1 MTVHRTALEMLTKN
15 EVRDFKAQDIES
27 LYESLASCESPLE
40 ARLILQNLGRLPG
53 GFRGDVLL
61 PYLDAANKDTRYWAV
76 KNLGKLQDAGF
87 LHQLSAVAT
96 GDSSSLVRRE
106 AVSAIG
112 RMRNK
117 RAITTLAR
125 FLHDDDP
132 TVVLQAIRGLLV
144 FKTHDRVRECIQ
156 AIQDHPNE
164 QIQYVLR
171 SEFEP
176 KPPITDY
183 GMHYES
189 PDYMKNVVVE
199 GDTRE
204 VMKLLPDGCIHLT
217 FTSPPYY
224 NARDYSI
231 YKSYQQYLDFLGEV
245 FAAVHRITKEGRFLL
260 INTSPVIV
268 ARFSRKHAS
277 RRYPIP
283 FDLHNIVSD
292 LGWEFI
298 DDIVWAK
305 PESAVKNRN
314 GGFQQHRKPL
324 GYKPNMITEY
334 VMVYR
339 KKSSRLID
347 WNMKQYP
354 SAVIE
359 ESKNADDFETTNLW
373 HIDPMSDAVHSAVFP
388 YDLCERVVRYYSYIG
403 DLVFDPFAG
412 SGTFGLAAK
421 RLKRY
426 FFLTEIKRE
435 YTERMEQTISR
446 GKLNGVNARF
456 LSLEE
461 FGQELSQDNRQS
473 VRKEKAG
480 NE

>member
-1 MTVHRTALEMLTKN
+1 MITKTQLREYKENDVGALYDHL
-15 EVRDFKAQDIES
+15 Q
-27 LYESLASCESPLE
+27 SCSSSLE
-40 ARLILQNLGRLPG
+40 ARVILVNLGRLPN
-53 GFRGDVLL
+53 GFDGAVLMPFL
-61 PYLDAANKDTRYWAV
+61 KDAIRDTRYWAV
-76 KNLGKLQDAGF
+76 KNLGKLQDIKY
-87 LHQLSAVAT
+87 LRELSEVALS
-96 GDSSSLVRRE
+96 DKSSIVRRE

-117 RAITTLAR
+117 RTIPTLVR
-125 FLHDDDP
+125 FLQDDDP
-132 TVVLQAIRGLLV
+132 NVVLQAIRGLLV
-144 FKTHDRVRECIQ
+144 FKTHKRVQKCLLPLK
-156 AIQDHPNE
+156 DHPNE
-164 QIQYVLR
+164 QIQYVLQ

-176 KPPITDY
+176 KPQITDY

-189 PDYMKNVVVE
+189 PNYMKNVVVE

-204 VMKLLPDGCIHLT
+204 IMKLLPDGCIHLT

-231 YKSYQQYLDFLGEV
+231 YKSYQQYLDFLEEV

-268 ARFSRKHAS
+268 PRFSRQHAS

-283 FDLHNIVSD
+283 FDLHNIVCN

-305 PESAVKNRN
+305 PEASAKNRI

-324 GYKPNMITEY
+324 GYKPNMVTEY

-354 SAVIE
+354 KSVIE
-359 ESKNADDFETTNLW
+359 ESKVNGEYESTNLW
-373 HIDPMSDAVHSAVFP
+373 EIDPMSDPVHTAVFP
-388 YDLCERVVRYYSYIG
+388 HELCDKVVNYYSYKG

-421 RLKRY
+421 RLDRK
-426 FFLTEIKRE
+426 FFLTEQE
-435 YTERMEQTISR
+435 PEFVARMKEMMSR
-446 GKLNGVNARF
+446 NQASDPPARF
-456 LSLEE
+456 VTTDNFKLMIEE
-461 FGQELSQDNRQS
+461 
-473 VRKEKAG
+473 ATA
-480 NE
+480 

>member
-1 MTVHRTALEMLTKN
+1 MIT
-15 EVRDFKAQDIES
+15 KAQLRDYKENDIDALYAS
-27 LYESLASCESPLE
+27 LQSCASSLE
-40 ARLILQNLGRLPG
+40 ARVILENLGRLPKDFDG
-53 GFRGDVLL
+53 EVLIPFLGD
-61 PYLDAANKDTRYWAV
+61 AIRDTRFWAV
-76 KNLGKLQDAGF
+76 KNLGKLENVHF
-87 LHQLSAVAT
+87 LHQLSEVALS
-96 GDSSSLVRRE
+96 DKSSIVRRE

-117 RAITTLAR
+117 RAIPTLVR

-144 FKTHDRVRECIQ
+144 FKKHDRVRESILTLT
-156 AIQDHPNE
+156 DHPNE
-164 QIQYVLR
+164 QIQYVLQ

-176 KPPITDY
+176 KPAITDY

-189 PDYMKNVVVE
+189 PDYPKNVVVE

-204 VMKLLPDGCIHLT
+204 VMKSLPDGCIHLT

-231 YKSYQQYLDFLGEV
+231 YKSYQQYLDFLREV
-245 FAAVHRITKEGRFLL
+245 FAAVHRVTKEGRFLL

-268 ARFSRKHAS
+268 ARFSRQHAS

-283 FDLHNIVSD
+283 FDLHNIVCD

-305 PESAVKNRN
+305 PESSVKNRN

-347 WNMKQYP
+347 WNMRQYP
-354 SAVIE
+354 PSVIE
-359 ESKNADDFETTNLW
+359 ESKVLDEFSTTNLW
-373 HIDPMSDAVHSAVFP
+373 YIDPMSDAVHSAVFP
-388 YDLCERVVRYYSYIG
+388 HELCDRVIKYYSYKG

-412 SGTFGLAAK
+412 SGTFGLSAK
-421 RLKRY
+421 RLDRT
-426 FFLTEIKRE
+426 FFLTEQEPE
-435 YTERMEQTISR
+435 YVSRMKEMMSHNE
-446 GKLNGVNARF
+446 LSDPPARF
-456 LSLEE
+456 VTNDEFRLLAEE
-461 FGQELSQDNRQS
+461 GLQN
-473 VRKEKAG
+473 AA
-480 NE
+480 N

>member
-1 MTVHRTALEMLTKN
+1 MITKTQLLE
-15 EVRDFKAQDIES
+15 FKEHDLDSLHES
-27 LYESLASCESPLE
+27 LKIYASTPVARYILE
-40 ARLILQNLGRLPG
+40 NLGRLPKDFDG
-53 GFRGDVLL
+53 EVLI
-61 PYLDAANKDTRYWAV
+61 PFLDDAIRDTRYWAV
-76 KNLGKLQDAGF
+76 KNLGKLQDIHY
-87 LHQLSAVAT
+87 LHQLSEVALS
-96 GDSSSLVRRE
+96 DQSSIVRRE

-117 RAITTLAR
+117 RAIPTLVR
-125 FLHDDDP
+125 FLQDDDP
-132 TVVLQAIRGLLV
+132 NVVLQAIRGLLI
-144 FKTHDRVRECIQ
+144 FKIHDRVRECLQ
-156 AIQDHPNE
+156 SLEDHPNE
-164 QIQYVLR
+164 QIQYVLQ

-176 KPPITDY
+176 KPTITDY

-189 PDYMKNVVVE
+189 PDYLKNIVVE

-204 VMKLLPDGCIHLT
+204 IMQLLPDGCIHLT

-268 ARFSRKHAS
+268 PRFSRKHAS

-305 PESAVKNRN
+305 PEASAKNRI

-339 KKSSRLID
+339 KNSSRLID

-354 SAVIE
+354 MLTIE
-359 ESKNADDFETTNLW
+359 ESKVDGDFETTNLW
-373 HIDPMSDAVHSAVFP
+373 QIDPMSDAVHTAVFP
-388 YDLCERVVRYYSYIG
+388 NELCDRVIKYYSYKG

-412 SGTFGLAAK
+412 SGTFGLSAK
-421 RLKRY
+421 RLDRK
-426 FFLTEIKRE
+426 FFLTEQEPE
-435 YTERMEQTISR
+435 YVARMKETMSQ
-446 GKLNGVNARF
+446 NQAPDPAPRF
-456 LSLEE
+456 FSGEE
-461 FGQELSQDNRQS
+461 FKLLAEKGQLDATS
-473 VRKEKAG
+473 
-480 NE
+480 

>member
-1 MTVHRTALEMLTKN
+1 MITKTQL
-15 EVRDFKAQDIES
+15 RDYKQNDIDA
-27 LYESLASCESPLE
+27 LYERLRSCSSSLE
-40 ARLILQNLGRLPG
+40 ARVILKNLGRLPK
-53 GFRGDVLL
+53 GFDGESLIPFLEDSIR
-61 PYLDAANKDTRYWAV
+61 DTRYWAV
-76 KNLGKLQDAGF
+76 KNLGKLQDIQY
-87 LHQLSAVAT
+87 LHELSKVALK
-96 GDSSSLVRRE
+96 DPSSYVRRE

-117 RAITTLAR
+117 RAIPTLVR
-125 FLHDDDP
+125 FLQDEDP
-132 TVVLQAIRGLLV
+132 AVVLQAMRGLLV
-144 FKTHDRVRECIQ
+144 FKSKKRVRQCLLNLRE
-156 AIQDHPNE
+156 HPNE
-164 QIQYVLR
+164 QIQYVLQ

-176 KPPITDY
+176 KPAITDF
-183 GMHYES
+183 GMHHES
-189 PDYMKNVVVE
+189 PEFMRNVVVE

-204 VMKLLPDGCIHLT
+204 VMKLLPDGCVHLT

-245 FAAVHRITKEGRFLL
+245 FEAVHRITKEGRFLL

-268 ARFSRKHAS
+268 PRFSRQHAS

-305 PESAVKNRN
+305 PEASAKNRV

-354 SAVIE
+354 TSIIE
-359 ESKNADDFETTNLW
+359 DSKVNEGFETTNLW
-373 HIDPMSDAVHSAVFP
+373 EIDPMTDPIHSAVFP
-388 YDLCERVVRYYSYIG
+388 HELCDRVIKYYSYHG

-421 RLKRY
+421 RLDRLY
-426 FFLTEIKRE
+426 FLTEQE
-435 YTERMEQTISR
+435 PDYVARMQDTMLQNR
-446 GKLNGVNARF
+446 LPNPPARF
-456 LSLEE
+456 VTADE
-461 FGQELSQDNRQS
+461 FKLMVEGDHE
-473 VRKEKAG
+473 
-480 NE
+480 

>member
-1 MTVHRTALEMLTKN
+1 MITKTQLRDYKENNIDALY
-15 EVRDFKAQDIES
+15 AS
-27 LYESLASCESPLE
+27 LKSCTSSLE
-40 ARLILQNLGRLPG
+40 ARVILENLGRLPKDFDG
-53 GFRGDVLL
+53 EVLIPFLGD
-61 PYLDAANKDTRYWAV
+61 AIRDTRYWAV
-76 KNLGKLQDAGF
+76 KNLGKLEDVSF
-87 LHQLSAVAT
+87 LHQLSDVALN
-96 GDSSSLVRRE
+96 DKSSIVRRE

-117 RAITTLAR
+117 RTIPTLVR
-125 FLHDDDP
+125 FLQDDDP

-144 FKTHDRVRECIQ
+144 FKQHDRVRDSIL
-156 AIQDHPNE
+156 ALTDHPNE
-164 QIQYVLR
+164 QIQYVLQ

-183 GMHYES
+183 GMHYET

-245 FAAVHRITKEGRFLL
+245 FEAVHRITKEGRFLL
-260 INTSPVIV
+260 INTSPVIL

-277 RRYPIP
+277 KRYPIP

-305 PESAVKNRN
+305 PEASVKNRN

-324 GYKPNMITEY
+324 GYKPNMTTEY

-347 WNMKQYP
+347 WNMRQY
-354 SAVIE
+354 SQAVIE
-359 ESKNADDFETTNLW
+359 DSKVLGDFETTNLW
-373 HIDPMSDAVHSAVFP
+373 RIDPMSDAVHTAVFP
-388 YDLCERVVRYYSYIG
+388 HELCDRVVKFYSYVG

-412 SGTFGLAAK
+412 SGTFGQSAK
-421 RLKRY
+421 RLNRF
-426 FFLTEIKRE
+426 FFLTEQEPAYVARMRE
-435 YTERMEQTISR
+435 TMLRNKLSEPAPRFFSSSEFSVSTEE
-446 GKLNGVNARF
+446 A
-456 LSLEE
+456 
-461 FGQELSQDNRQS
+461 QS
-473 VRKEKAG
+473 
-480 NE
+480 

>member
-1 MTVHRTALEMLTKN
+1 MITKTQLRDYKENNIDALY
-15 EVRDFKAQDIES
+15 AS
-27 LYESLASCESPLE
+27 LQSCSSSLE
-40 ARLILQNLGRLPG
+40 ARVILENLGRLPKDFDG
-53 GFRGDVLL
+53 EVLI
-61 PYLDAANKDTRYWAV
+61 PFLDDAIRDTRYWAV
-76 KNLGKLQDAGF
+76 KNLAKLENVNF
-87 LHQLSAVAT
+87 LHQLSEVALN
-96 GDSSSLVRRE
+96 DRSSIVRRE

-117 RAITTLAR
+117 RAIPTLVR
-125 FLHDDDP
+125 FLQDDDP

-144 FKTHDRVRECIQ
+144 FKQHDRVRDSIL
-156 AIQDHPNE
+156 ALTDHPNE
-164 QIQYVLR
+164 QIQYVLQ
-171 SEFEP
+171 SEFQP
-176 KPPITDY
+176 KPTITDY
-183 GMHYES
+183 GMHFES

-245 FAAVHRITKEGRFLL
+245 FANVHRITKEGRFLL

-283 FDLHNIVSD
+283 FDLHNIVCG

-305 PESAVKNRN
+305 PESSVKNRN

-354 SAVIE
+354 RSVIE
-359 ESKNADDFETTNLW
+359 ESKVAGDFETTNLW
-373 HIDPMSDAVHSAVFP
+373 QIDPMSDAVHSAVFP
-388 YDLCERVVRYYSYIG
+388 HELCDRVIKFYSFAG

-412 SGTFGLAAK
+412 SGTLGLSAK

-435 YTERMEQTISR
+435 YNKRMEQTISR

-461 FGQELSQDNRQS
+461 FGQELSQYNRQS
-473 VRKEKAG
+473 VRKEKAENG
-480 NE
+480 

>member
-1 MTVHRTALEMLTKN
+1 MSI
-15 EVRDFKAQDIES
+15 KAQLFDYKENDIDALYKS
-27 LYESLASCESPLE
+27 LRFCSSSLDS
-40 ARLILQNLGRLPG
+40 RVILANPVRLPKDFDG
-53 GFRGDVLL
+53 EVLVPFL
-61 PYLDAANKDTRYWAV
+61 SDAVRDTRYWAV
-76 KNLGKLQDAGF
+76 KNLGKLEDIQY
-87 LHQLSAVAT
+87 LNQLSEVALT
-96 GDSSSLVRRE
+96 DKSSVVRRE

-117 RAITTLAR
+117 RAISTLVR
-125 FLHDDDP
+125 FLRDDDP
-132 TVVLQAIRGLLV
+132 NVVLQAIRGLLV
-144 FKTHDRVRECIQ
+144 FKSHERVRDCLQ
-156 AIQDHPNE
+156 SLDAHPNE
-164 QIQYVLR
+164 QIQYVLQ
-171 SEFEP
+171 SEFEK
-176 KPPITDY
+176 KPEINDF
-183 GMHYES
+183 GMHYQS

-204 VMKLLPDGCIHLT
+204 IMQLLPDGCIHLT

-245 FAAVHRITKEGRFLL
+245 FESVHRITKEGRFLL

-268 ARFSRKHAS
+268 SRFSRKHSS

-305 PESAVKNRN
+305 PEASVKNRN

-324 GYKPNMITEY
+324 GYKPNMTTEY

-347 WNMKQYP
+347 WNMRQYP
-354 SAVIE
+354 KSIVE
-359 ESKNADDFETTNLW
+359 ESKVNEEFETTNLW
-373 HIDPMSDAVHSAVFP
+373 HIDPMTDPVHSAVFP
-388 YDLCERVVRYYSYIG
+388 HELCDRVIKYYSYKG

-421 RLKRY
+421 RLDRL
-426 FFLTEIKRE
+426 FFLTEQE
-435 YTERMEQTISR
+435 PDFVARMQETMSQNQ
-446 GKLNGVNARF
+446 LPDPPARF
-456 LSLEE
+456 VTTDD
-461 FGQELSQDNRQS
+461 FELLVKGD
-473 VRKEKAG
+473 VE
-480 NE
+480 

>member
-1 MTVHRTALEMLTKN
+1 MITKLQLRELKENDIDALYASL
-15 EVRDFKAQDIES
+15 ES
-27 LYESLASCESPLE
+27 CSSSFE
-40 ARLILQNLGRLPG
+40 ARAILENLGRLPKD
-53 GFRGDVLL
+53 FDGDVLI
-61 PYLDAANKDTRYWAV
+61 PFLDDAIRDTRYWAV
-76 KNLGKLQDAGF
+76 KNLGKLQNIRY
-87 LHQLSAVAT
+87 LHQLSEVALR
-96 GDSSSLVRRE
+96 DKSSIVRRE

-117 RAITTLAR
+117 RSIPTLVR
-125 FLHDDDP
+125 FLQDDDP
-132 TVVLQAIRGLLV
+132 NVVLQAIRGLLV
-144 FKTHDRVRECIQ
+144 FKTHKRVRECLQ
-156 AIQDHPNE
+156 SLEDHPNE
-164 QIQYVLR
+164 QIQYVLQ

-204 VMKLLPDGCIHLT
+204 VMQLLPDGCIHLT

-245 FAAVHRITKEGRFLL
+245 FAEVQRITKEGRFLL

-268 ARFSRKHAS
+268 SRFSRKHAS
-277 RRYPIP
+277 KRYPIP
-283 FDLHNIVSD
+283 FDLHGIVCD

-305 PESAVKNRN
+305 PEASAKNRV

-347 WNMKQYP
+347 WNMRQYP
-354 SAVIE
+354 KSTVE
-359 ESKNADDFETTNLW
+359 ESKVNEEFETSNLW
-373 HIDPMSDAVHSAVFP
+373 QIDPMSDPVHTAVFP
-388 YDLCERVVRYYSYIG
+388 HGLCDNVIKYYSYKS

-421 RLKRY
+421 RLDRL
-426 FFLTEIKRE
+426 FFLTEQE
-435 YTERMEQTISR
+435 PEFVARMQDTMSQNQ
-446 GKLNGVNARF
+446 LPDPPARF
-456 LSLEE
+456 VTADEFKLLAEEDLE
-461 FGQELSQDNRQS
+461 
-473 VRKEKAG
+473 
-480 NE
+480 

>member
-1 MTVHRTALEMLTKN
+1 MLTKA
-15 EVRDFKAQDIES
+15 EVRDFKEKKIES
-27 LYESLASCESPLE
+27 LYDSLKSTESSLE
-40 ARLILQNLGRLPG
+40 ARFILENLGRLPD
-53 GFRGDVLL
+53 GFSGDVLL
-61 PYLDAANKDTRYWAV
+61 PFLTDGIRDTRYWAV
-76 KNLGKLQDAGF
+76 KNLGKLQDIKY
-87 LHQLSAVAT
+87 LHELSEVALNDT
-96 GDSSSLVRRE
+96 SSVVRRE

-117 RAITTLAR
+117 RAIPTLVR
-125 FLHDDDP
+125 FLQDEDP
-132 TVVLQAIRGLLV
+132 AVVLQAMRGLLV
-144 FKTHDRVRECIQ
+144 FKSKDRVRQCLLNLR
-156 AIQDHPNE
+156 DHPNE
-164 QIQYVLR
+164 QIQYVLQ

-176 KPPITDY
+176 KPAITDY
-183 GMHYES
+183 GMHFQS
-189 PDYMKNVVVE
+189 PDHMKNVVVQ

-204 VMKLLPDGCIHLT
+204 IMQLLPDGCIHLT

-268 ARFSRKHAS
+268 ARFGRQYAS

-283 FDLHNIVSD
+283 FDLHNVVSD

-305 PESAVKNRN
+305 PEASAKNRV

-339 KKSSRLID
+339 KKSARLID

-354 SAVIE
+354 NSTIE
-359 ESKNADDFETTNLW
+359 DSKVHEEFETTNLW
-373 HIDPMSDAVHSAVFP
+373 RIDPMSDAVHTAVFP
-388 YDLCERVVRYYSYIG
+388 HELCDRVIKFYSYKG

-421 RLKRY
+421 RLDRK
-426 FFLTEIKRE
+426 FFLTEQE
-435 YTERMEQTISR
+435 PDYVARMKDTMSQNQ
-446 GKLNGVNARF
+446 LPDPPARF
-456 LSLEE
+456 VTTDD
-461 FGQELSQDNRQS
+461 FELLVKGD
-473 VRKEKAG
+473 VE
-480 NE
+480 

>member
-1 MTVHRTALEMLTKN
+1 MIS
-15 EVRDFKAQDIES
+15 KAQLRDYKENDIDALYAS
-27 LYESLASCESPLE
+27 LRSCSSSLE
-40 ARLILQNLGRLPG
+40 ARVILENLGRLPKDFDG
-53 GFRGDVLL
+53 EVLIPFL
-61 PYLDAANKDTRYWAV
+61 NDAIRDTRYWAV
-76 KNLGKLQDAGF
+76 KNLGKLEDIRFLRRLSEVAIEDA
-87 LHQLSAVAT
+87 
-96 GDSSSLVRRE
+96 SSTVRRE

-117 RAITTLAR
+117 HAIPTLVK

-132 TVVLQAIRGLLV
+132 NVVLQAIRALLV
-144 FKTHDRVRECIQ
+144 FKSHERVRDCLRSLR
-156 AIQDHPNE
+156 DHPNE
-164 QIQYVLR
+164 QIRYVLDM
-171 SEFEP
+171 EFES
-176 KPPITDY
+176 KPSISDY
-183 GMHYES
+183 GMHHES

-204 VMKLLPDGCIHLT
+204 VMRLLPDGCIHLT

-245 FAAVHRITKEGRFLL
+245 FEAVHRITKEGRFLL

-268 ARFSRKHAS
+268 SRFSRKHSS

-283 FDLHNIVSD
+283 FDLHNIVCD
-292 LGWEFI
+292 LDWEFI

-305 PESAVKNRN
+305 PEASVKNRN

-324 GYKPNMITEY
+324 GYKPNMTTEY

-347 WNMKQYP
+347 WNMRQYP
-354 SAVIE
+354 KPTVE
-359 ESKNADDFETTNLW
+359 ESKVKDDFETTNLW
-373 HIDPMSDAVHSAVFP
+373 HIDPMSDAVHTAVFP
-388 YDLCERVVRYYSYIG
+388 HELCDKVVKFYSYVG

-412 SGTFGLAAK
+412 SGTFGQSAK

-426 FFLTEIKRE
+426 FFLTEQEPKFVS
-435 YTERMEQTISR
+435 RMKDMMLQNQISDP
-446 GKLNGVNARF
+446 APRF
-456 LSLEE
+456 VSREE
-461 FGQELSQDNRQS
+461 FKLLAERSQQNAAS
-473 VRKEKAG
+473 
-480 NE
+480 